1 MNVLVKMVNEDEV
14 ADLRDQFQAIDKD
27 GTGMIH
33 ASELTEVLKNK
44 GTNLADDE
52 VEQIIQE
59 VDVYGN
65 GKINYS
71 EFLVATMDVRRIL
84 SGES

>member
-1 MNVLVKMVNEDEV
+1 
-14 ADLRDQFQAIDKD
+14 
-27 GTGMIH
+27 MIH
-33 ASELTEVLKNK
+33 ASELTEVLRNK
-44 GTNLADDE
+44 GTTLDDDE
-52 VEQIIQE
+52 VNQIIQE

-84 SGES
+84 S